1 MAISACK
8 LPALQFHSF
17 AAKPAPECARS
28 TSVSLGFLSTS
39 GSGAVKRLAGVRSDG
54 RRRSGFVTTC
64 AATTPAAAAPSSDVK
79 DGRDDR
85 VEEIRTVEEFDA
97 AIKNAGRKLVVV
109 EYAGSKSKNSRNI
122 YPAMVDLSRTSQN
135 AVFLLVMGDE
145 TDDTKELCRR
155 AGIEKVPHFA
165 FYKNQQIVHQEEG
178 ITAEQLENDVL
189 YYGDSDAPVHQLH
202 SRADFEGLLQKHKTD
217 DKLLVIDV
225 GLKNCGPCVKVY
237 PTFIKLSKRMAE
249 TAVFARLNGD
259 ESDDCQELLR
269 LMGVVE
275 VPTFLFIKGGKLL
288 GRYIGSGRGSLIG
301 EILRHQGVQVT

>member
-1 MAISACK
+1 VT
-8 LPALQFHSF
+8 
-17 AAKPAPECARS
+17 RW
-28 TSVSLGFLSTS
+28 
-39 GSGAVKRLAGVRSDG
+39 AGVRSDG

-155 AGIEKVPHFA
+155 AGIEKVGLMHSFSSSLLNVDA
-165 FYKNQQIVHQEEG
+165 EETLW
-178 ITAEQLENDVL
+178 IFSPSMRLSYCA
-189 YYGDSDAPVHQLH
+189 
-202 SRADFEGLLQKHKTD
+202 GLPQ
-217 DKLLVIDV
+217 
-225 GLKNCGPCVKVY
+225 
-237 PTFIKLSKRMAE
+237 S
-249 TAVFARLNGD
+249 
-259 ESDDCQELLR
+259 
-269 LMGVVE
+269 
-275 VPTFLFIKGGKLL
+275 
-288 GRYIGSGRGSLIG
+288 
-301 EILRHQGVQVT
+301 